1 MFDCHMH
8 TKFSTDSVMEADA
21 ACETAIG
28 LGLDGIAFTDHLD
41 FDYPDE
47 SFNIDFDKYFSHIT
61 AIRERYRDKLKV
73 LTAVEVGIQPHV
85 LAESLDVV
93 ESHPFDYVLASI
105 HIIDRL
111 DPYKGDFYRNKT
123 KAEAYERYL
132 QEILF
137 MIRNFGSFDMVGH
150 FEYIIRCAGYPDR
163 TLRYAEHSDAFDSI
177 MRELIGSGRGFEL
190 NTGTYRN
197 AASDVE
203 YDMEVLKRYK
213 SLGGELICLSSDA
226 HRTEHIAM
234 RFEHYAQML
243 RDAGFRYTVHFEG
256 RKPVFDK
263 L

>member
-1 MFDCHMH
+1 MYDCHIH
-8 TKFSTDSVMEADA
+8 TKFSADSLMEADA

-47 SFNIDFDKYFSHIT
+47 TSNIDFNDYFRQIT
-61 AIRERYRDKLKV
+61 AVRDRYRDKLNV

-85 LAESLDVV
+85 IKDSLEVV
-93 ESHPFDYVLASI
+93 NGHSFDYVLASV

-111 DPYKGDFYRNKT
+111 DPYSKRYYKGKT
-123 KAEAYERYL
+123 KSEAYERYL

-137 MIRNFGSFDMVGH
+137 MIRNFNSFDMVGH
-150 FEYIIRCAGYPDR
+150 FEYIIRYADYPDR
-163 TLRYAEHSDAFDSI
+163 TLRYAEHADTFDMI
-177 MRELIGSGRGFEL
+177 MKELIEGGRGFEL

-197 AASDVE
+197 PSADAQ
-203 YDMEVLKRYK
+203 YDTDVLKRYK
-213 SLGGELICLSSDA
+213 ALGGELICLSSDA
-226 HRTEHIAM
+226 HRAEHIAS
-234 RFEHYAQML
+234 RFDYYAQML
-243 RDAGFRYTVHFEG
+243 RDAGFRYTVHFEN